1 MNQLH
6 GFVGMLALVLTA
18 LAALWSV
25 GTALAGKP
33 PGRLFVGNLVWVVL
47 GVVIAAATGGLVAVA
62 ERPPDDPLHVVYGVI
77 ALGVIAGTA
86 LVMVNRPESQRSA
99 VLSVGAIVLAI
110 LLFRLVETGG

>member
-1 MNQLH
+1 M
-6 GFVGMLALVLTA
+6 MALVLAA

-33 PGRLFVGNLVWVVL
+33 PGRLFVGNLVWVII
-47 GVVIAAATGGLVAVA
+47 GVVLAAATGGLVAIA
-62 ERPPDDPLHVVYGVI
+62 QRPPEDPLHVVYGFI

-86 LVMVNRPESQRSA
+86 LLMVSRPESQRSA
-99 VLSVGAIVLAI
+99 VLSVGGIVLAI